1 MPMSYRI
8 EVRDRDLNRV
18 GVIDTW
24 IKLDF
29 IVRFCQ
35 QGSFQLLVKAGTPQ
49 ANLLQKGGGIAIFQE
64 GVPEPLL
71 TGQIE
76 FFQQYWTVEQH
87 TGPGSLYVGGKC
99 DNKIAYSRLAF
110 PEPAVPVSKQY
121 TTRPTRQAAGSASK
135 ALWWELEHS
144 VGASA
149 LPDRRIPGLSLPAP
163 ADLGAQVADS
173 FRFDGLGTTFERW
186 TEGKDFGYRLLYNPD
201 SKKIELSV
209 FKPRDRSRDVRFSPE
224 IGNLREFIW
233 TLTAPRVTRV
243 IVACQGEGEDRYLYQ
258 KIDTDAEA
266 EWGVQIE
273 QFLDRRDLP
282 LKTDPATG
290 QPVKARED
298 TTDAEFANA
307 KKAVEDAADSF
318 LQQGEK
324 NGNFQIYPIDTEQ
337 IKFGRDYFVGDLVT
351 VSIDGVEYVDI
362 VREVSISVEDAGK
375 NLTIRPK
382 IGEQGS
388 GDPLNLYKTVS
399 ELREKLKKLEARM

>member
-1 MPMSYRI
+1 MSYRI

-35 QGSFQLLVKAGTPQ
+35 QGSFQLLVKAGTDQ

-87 TGPGSLYVGGKC
+87 TGPGSLYIGGKC
-99 DNKIAYSRLAF
+99 DNKIAYSSLSF
-110 PEPAVPVSKQY
+110 PEPTAPVAEQY
-121 TTRPTRQAAGSASK
+121 KARATRQASGSASK
-135 ALWWELEHS
+135 ALWWELEHA

-149 LPDRRIPGLSLPAP
+149 LPDRRIPGLKMPAP
-163 ADLGAQVADS
+163 DDLGAQVHDS
-173 FRFDGLGTTFERW
+173 FRFDGLGATFERW
-186 TEGKDFGYRLLYNPD
+186 TEGKDFGYRFLYNPD
-201 SKKIELSV
+201 TKTIDLRV
-209 FKPRDRSRDVRFSPE
+209 FRPRDRSKEVRFSPE
-224 IGNLREFIW
+224 LGNLREFIW

-258 KIDTDAEA
+258 KVDADAEA

-282 LKTDPATG
+282 LKTDPAG
-290 QPVKARED
+290 KPMKARED
-298 TTDAEFANA
+298 TTDEEFANA
-307 KKAVEDAADSF
+307 KKAVEDAADGL

-337 IKFGRDYFVGDLVT
+337 IRFGRDYFVGDLVA

-362 VREVSISVEDAGK
+362 VREVTISVEDAGK

-382 IGEQGS
+382 VGEQGS

-399 ELREKLKKLEARM
+399 ELREKLRKLEARM

>member
-1 MPMSYRI
+1 MGYRI

-35 QGSFQLLVKAGTPQ
+35 QGSFQLLVKAGTDQ

-64 GVPEPLL
+64 GVPDPLL

-76 FFQQYWTVEQH
+76 FFQSYWTVEQH
-87 TGPGSLYVGGKC
+87 TGPGSLYIGGKC

-110 PEPAVPVSKQY
+110 PEPAVPIAEQY
-121 TTRPTRQAAGSASK
+121 KARATRQAAGPASK
-135 ALWWELEHS
+135 ALWWELEHA

-149 LPDRRIPGLSLPAP
+149 LPDRRIPGLALPEP
-163 ADLGAQVADS
+163 ADLGAQVHDS
-173 FRFDGLGTTFERW
+173 FRYDVIGAVIERW
-186 TEGKDFGYRLLYNPD
+186 TESKELGYRFVYNPD
-201 SKKIELSV
+201 SKKVELRIY
-209 FKPRDRSRDVRFSPE
+209 KPRDRSRDVRFSPDL
-224 IGNLREFIW
+224 GNLREYIW

-243 IVACQGEGEDRYLYQ
+243 IVACQGEGDERYLYQ
-258 KIDTDAEA
+258 QIDSDAEA

-273 QFLDRRDLP
+273 SFLDRRDLP
-282 LKTDPATG
+282 LKSDPSTG
-290 QPVKARED
+290 QPVKARPD
-298 TTDAEFANA
+298 TTDVEFENA
-307 KKAVEDAADSF
+307 KKAVVDAATSV

-337 IKFGRDYFVGDLVT
+337 VKFGRDYFVGDLVT
-351 VSIDGVEYVDI
+351 VAIDGVEYVDI

-375 NLTIRPK
+375 SLTIRPK